1 MHMQVVCTRLI
12 PFQHESQETDNMRL
26 KLHDEYI
33 HHQWL
38 KDEANMQQLKKIN
51 FQSLVYFIHVVKHW
65 EIYYYTPYGKA
76 WQMAWAYSMLTK
88 WCTYTYH

>member
-1 MHMQVVCTRLI
+1 MHMQAVCTRLI
-12 PFQHESQETDNMRL
+12 PFQHESQETDNMRP

-51 FQSLVYFIHVVKHW
+51 FQSLVYFLHVAKH
-65 EIYYYTPYGKA
+65 
-76 WQMAWAYSMLTK
+76 
-88 WCTYTYH
+88 